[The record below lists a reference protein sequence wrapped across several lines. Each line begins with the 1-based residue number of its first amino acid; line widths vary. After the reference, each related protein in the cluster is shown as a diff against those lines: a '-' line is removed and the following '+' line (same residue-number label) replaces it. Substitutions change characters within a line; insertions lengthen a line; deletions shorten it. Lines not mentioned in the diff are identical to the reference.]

1 MAADIKILIAD
12 DHPIVR
18 QGLRTIIESAP
29 DLTVIA
35 EAGDGKEALQML
47 LQLKPQVAVLDID
60 MPLMDGFSVARI
72 LREKEPGIEI
82 IFLTVHREGSFLDK
96 ARKVGA
102 KGYVLKDSALA
113 DIVTGV
119 RAVTSGHSYVS
130 PAMTSYLLNRR
141 GSAKQAGEL
150 TDLTPAELTVL
161 QMIAEYKTTKD
172 IASALFVSP
181 RTVETHRAN
190 ICQKLNLRGSHALM
204 KYALAQK
211 DIL

>member
-1 MAADIKILIAD
+1 MATEIKILIAD

-18 QGLRTIIESAP
+18 QGLRTMIESAP

-47 LQLKPQVAVLDID
+47 LRLKPQVAVLDID
-60 MPLMDGFSVARI
+60 MPMMDGFSVARV

-96 ARKVGA
+96 AMKVGA

-119 RAVTSGHSYVS
+119 RAVTAGHSYVS

-141 GSAKQAGEL
+141 DSAKQAGDL
-150 TDLTPAELTVL
+150 TDLTPTELTVL

-211 DIL
+211 DSL

>member
-1 MAADIKILIAD
+1 MTADIKILIAD

-60 MPLMDGFSVARI
+60 MPLMDGFSVARV
-72 LREKEPGIEI
+72 LREKEPEIEI

-96 ARKVGA
+96 AMKVGA

-113 DIVTGV
+113 DIVTGI

-130 PAMTSYLLNRR
+130 PAMTSYLMNRR
-141 GSAKQAGEL
+141 DSAKQAGDS
-150 TDLTPAELTVL
+150 TDLTPTELTVL
-161 QMIAEYKTTKD
+161 KMIGEYKTTKD
-172 IASALFVSP
+172 IASALFISP

-204 KYALAQK
+204 KYALAHK
-211 DIL
+211 DGL

>member
-60 MPLMDGFSVARI
+60 MPLMDGFSVARV

>member
-1 MAADIKILIAD
+1 MTADIKILIAD

-60 MPLMDGFSVARI
+60 MPLMDGFNVACV
-72 LREKEPGIEI
+72 LREKEPDIEI

-96 ARKVGA
+96 AMKVGA

-113 DIVTGV
+113 DIVAGV

-130 PAMTSYLLNRR
+130 PAMTSYLLNPRD
-141 GSAKQAGEL
+141 SAKRAGEL
-150 TDLTPAELTVL
+150 TNLTPTELTVL

-172 IASALFVSP
+172 IASALFISP

-211 DIL
+211 DGL

>member
-60 MPLMDGFSVARI
+60 MPLMDGFSVARV

-204 KYALAQK
+204 K
-211 DIL
+211 

>member
-60 MPLMDGFSVARI
+60 MPLMDGFSVARV

-102 KGYVLKDSALA
+102 KGYVLEDSALA

-204 KYALAQK
+204 KSALAQK